1 MILTIEFRAAG
12 DRWRVRVAETGY
24 TRDEP
29 NRMGYNARGHV
40 ASLGGHG
47 GDITDMARVVP
58 IYRVAGFNPVET
70 AGAVYFYTRLAHQ
83 EVRRGLAHILDLFDR
98 YDLVLELPG
107 YHEIAAGV
115 RAAFEKELYQMTYV
129 RSYSIN
135 GRKKKLP
142 WNLFRWR

>member
-1 MILTIEFRAAG
+1 M
-12 DRWRVRVAETGY
+12 
-24 TRDEP
+24 RDEP
-29 NRMGYNARGHV
+29 NRMAYNARGLVIAIGDHGTEAPTDV
-40 ASLGGHG
+40 AR
-47 GDITDMARVVP
+47 AVP
-58 IYRVAGFNPVET
+58 IYRAAGFNPVET

-83 EVRRGLAHILDLFDR
+83 EVRRGLAHILDLLDR

-115 RAAFEKELYQMTYV
+115 RAAFDKELYQMTYV